1 MCKDLEDYFQ
11 AKVRAKK
18 SENTSNV
25 SSSSYETDDE
35 IRTRQKKAT
44 KKEYNK
50 MAKIQKNKAIKKPA
64 WSPDSIKSLDNWSCE
79 EIEENT
85 NCEDEFNNPD
95 TPPSRNKI
103 IIDKVLSSNQSVKR
117 QLDFFDELSLSPEL
131 IPAAKMMHKKLFIHP
146 RPL

>member
-1 MCKDLEDYFQ
+1 MIAIVYYINKIFLYFSDDYFQ

-50 MAKIQKNKAIKKPA
+50 IVKIQKNKAIKKPA
-64 WSPDSIKSLDNWSCE
+64 WSPDSIKSLG
-79 EIEENT
+79 
-85 NCEDEFNNPD
+85 NCE
-95 TPPSRNKI
+95 K
-103 IIDKVLSSNQSVKR
+103 
-117 QLDFFDELSLSPEL
+117 
-131 IPAAKMMHKKLFIHP
+131 
-146 RPL
+146 